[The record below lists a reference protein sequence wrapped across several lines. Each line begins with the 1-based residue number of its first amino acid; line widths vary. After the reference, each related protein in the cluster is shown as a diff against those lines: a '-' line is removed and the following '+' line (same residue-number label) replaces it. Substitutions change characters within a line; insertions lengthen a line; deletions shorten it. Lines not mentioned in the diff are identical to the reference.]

1 MSATDARPQ
10 PAGDNRDETTDEQL
24 DRNTIELLNELRVA
38 ATGIQVMFAFLLVVP
53 FNTGWKKTSSFE
65 RTDYFITLA
74 LVAVAAFLLMAPPI
88 QHRLLFRHHEKRFLV
103 TIGSRLAIAGMTFLA
118 LGFTGI
124 LVLLSDYAVG
134 GIAPI
139 LAGIL
144 TLTFTGG
151 LWFGVPMYRRARE
164 R

>member
-1 MSATDARPQ
+1 MNDEQREQEAR
-10 PAGDNRDETTDEQL
+10 DDRDETTDEQL

-38 ATGIQVMFAFLLVVP
+38 GAGIQIMLAFLLVVP
-53 FNTGWKKTSSFE
+53 FNTGWRRTSSFE
-65 RTDYFITLA
+65 RTDYFVTLA

-88 QHRLLFRHHEKRFLV
+88 QHRLLFRHHEKRYLV
-103 TIGSRLAIAGMTFLA
+103 TMGNRLAIAGMVCLA
-118 LGFTGI
+118 FGFTGI

-139 LAGIL
+139 IAGLL
-144 TLTFTGG
+144 TLAITGG
-151 LWFGVPMYRRARE
+151 LWFVMPLVQRSRE